1 MSPISIN
8 YFRTI
13 PTQLQLNGP
22 ILSFSTQPK
31 DAQETTT
38 AGVAT
43 FTGIATVAYA
53 DGSFP
58 CNGTISYQ
66 WYYDGQKI
74 YDTSVDPTSDAS
86 IETTGAASTIT
97 LHNISATDNGKIVYL
112 EADYNPV
119 GKEANAQNDPFKS
132 DDAILSSF
140 PEIVINTQ
148 PVDSIVGENNET
160 TFTIDAEILPNT
172 FNETLN
178 YQWQLDGA
186 NLLNGTQDTNATV
199 GGSGGKLTVTSDA
212 GDNFE
217 IDFLQLATFDD
228 FVSDRTY
235 TIKSDGD
242 ITTRVYAIGAGGGTS
257 NVRSV
262 QGGSGGAAQGITT
275 FYSGQTYILRVG
287 GEGVN
292 GGSGGAGGFSGGG
305 VGGGGHGAGGGG
317 GGFTGLFKDSVSQA
331 NAIIIAGGAGG
342 GSNDPATG
350 GPGGGLEGSTGSN
363 GSRAGKGGTQSGGG
377 GGVGGGTPGSAL
389 QGGTGA
395 AGGGGGYFGGGGGQ
409 YVSGCCADGAGG
421 GGSGYLHPTLI
432 TSGEFSSTDAKP
444 GGGPTQDGT
453 FKISRVSSVRK
464 IKATTSGVNTPTLTI
479 SSSDSGFAGIIR
491 CVLTATQVEN
501 TTVISNDA
509 NFVSVPPRQL
519 VNFEA
524 YTFNNL
530 YKSSSVD
537 IGVTTSYTVDRDTFG
552 TDYSIIQF
560 HAPEKDV
567 ELALKMYGAQGSSS
581 GSNSGGE
588 GGYSSLN
595 FTIQQNVEHTLI
607 GISNNSGVFLYRG
620 SNLIAVVGAGG
631 NAGPSGRGGD
641 GGGVNIQGEDAPGI
655 NGGDGGQIV
664 PLTLNGRFGSIMEGT
679 GITVQTGDIIDTA
692 PTGGQTISC
701 TKGSYWIDQAI
712 SACSNNS
719 SSLIKY
725 VNIDGTTITDSQELT
740 RGFKPGYTITSTEG
754 KGINNG
760 GNGGAGSRG
769 GMGGV
774 NGEGGGGGSGFADG
788 SISVIEN
795 TLGGNVGI
803 SSVEFSLFQTVTVI
817 FTQFKSST
825 ENVFVEFELD
835 SGNGPS
841 ILQFGTRTG
850 QIQGNLE
857 SVTAQIQVGSVYKM
871 KSFNNADYLNASADG
886 TQFTAADLDSNPG
899 TLTITASRG
908 VFDSPN
914 KNDPQGVNITNF
926 TGNTFTVTDISK
938 TITQNVT
945 DTKGTISAGSPFTVT
960 RVIDYASLNPASNTE
975 GHPIGSIK
983 YVIDITGYTSI
994 TLSAK
999 VLDTATRGS
1008 GLIASDNSIAIS
1020 SGYPKQLSDTSFEVA
1035 FDMTN
1040 STGPGRQATAV
1051 RSFSVTMTGDQ
1062 T

>member
-13 PTQLQLNGP
+13 PTGLQLNGP

-58 CNGTISYQ
+58 CNGDISLQ

-74 YDTSVDPTSDAS
+74 YDTAVDPNSDAS

-148 PVDSIVGENNET
+148 PVDSIVGENVET
-160 TFTIDAEILPNT
+160 TFTVDAAIVPNS

-186 NLLNGTQDTNATV
+186 NLLDGTQDTNATV
-199 GGSGGKLTVTSDA
+199 GGTGGKIAVTSDQ

-217 IDFLQLATFDD
+217 IDFFQVATFDG
-228 FVSDRTY
+228 FETNRTY
-235 TIKSDGD
+235 TITSDTD
-242 ITTRVYAIGAGGGTS
+242 ITTSLLAKGAGGGKS

-262 QGGSGGAAQGITT
+262 
-275 FYSGQTYILRVG
+275 YG
-287 GEGVN
+287 GEGGTSEGTFTFVSGQVYKLRI
-292 GGSGGAGGFSGGG
+292 GGGGEAGDLNGAGGFSGGAT
-305 VGGGGHGAGGGG
+305 GGGGHGEGGGG
-317 GGFTGLFKDSVSQA
+317 GGFTGLFLDSVTHS
-331 NAIIIAGGAGG
+331 NSIIIAGGGGGGANDPASGGAGG
-342 GSNDPATG
+342 GETG
-350 GPGGGLEGSTGSN
+350 GNASNAPGRGGE
-363 GSRAGKGGTQSGGG
+363 GGTQSAAGGGGSGGG
-377 GGVGGGTPGSAL
+377 GGLFGGG
-389 QGGTGA
+389 GA
-395 AGGGGGYFGGGGGQ
+395 AGGGGGYFGGAGGNPVGN
-409 YVSGCCADGAGG
+409 CCADGAGG

-432 TSGEFSSTDAKP
+432 TNGTTTQ
-444 GGGPTQDGT
+444 GGGGSNVAEGGNRGGHGS
-453 FKISRVSSVRK
+453 FKITRVSAVKR
-464 IKATTSGVNTPTLTI
+464 ITATASGVNTPTLTI

-491 CVLTATQVEN
+491 CILTATQVEN
-501 TTVISNDA
+501 PTVISNDA
-509 NFVSVPPRQL
+509 NFVSVPPRQM

-537 IGVTTSYTVDRDTFG
+537 VGVVTSYTVDRDTFG

-560 HAPEKDV
+560 HAPERDV
-567 ELALKMYGAQGSSS
+567 ELALKMYGAQGSSV
-581 GSNSGGE
+581 GGVSGGE
-588 GGYSSLN
+588 GGYSSIN
-595 FTIQQNVEHTLI
+595 FTLTQNVEHTLI

-631 NAGPSGRGGD
+631 DAGPDDRGGF
-641 GGGVNIQGEDAPGI
+641 GGGVNIPGEDAPGN

-692 PTGGQTISC
+692 PAGGQTISC
-701 TKGSYWIDQAI
+701 TKGSYWINQAI

-725 VNIDGTTITDSQELT
+725 VNTDGTTITDSEELI
-740 RGFKPGYTITSTEG
+740 RGFKPGYTITATEG

-760 GNGGAGSRG
+760 GNGGAGARG

-774 NGEGGGGGSGFADG
+774 NREGGGGGSGFADG
-788 SISVIEN
+788 SISVLEN

-803 SSVEFSLFQTVTVI
+803 SSVEFSLFKTVTVV
-817 FTQFKSST
+817 FSQFKNSF
-825 ENVFVEFELD
+825 ENVFVEFELV

-841 ILQFGTRTG
+841 VIQFGTRTG
-850 QIQGNLE
+850 EQKKGDLGDVI
-857 SVTAQIQVGSVYKM
+857 AQIEIGSVYRI
-871 KSFNNADYLNASADG
+871 KSFNNANYLNASADG
-886 TQFTAADLDSNPG
+886 TEFTAADIDSNPG
-899 TLTITASRG
+899 TLTIGASRG
-908 VFDSPN
+908 TFDSPN
-914 KNDPQGVNITNF
+914 KSDPQGVNVTNF
-926 TGNTFTVTDISK
+926 TGNTFTLT
-938 TITQNVT
+938 
-945 DTKGTISAGSPFTVT
+945 
-960 RVIDYASLNPASNTE
+960 
-975 GHPIGSIK
+975 
-983 YVIDITGYTSI
+983 
-994 TLSAK
+994 
-999 VLDTATRGS
+999 
-1008 GLIASDNSIAIS
+1008 
-1020 SGYPKQLSDTSFEVA
+1020 
-1035 FDMTN
+1035 
-1040 STGPGRQATAV
+1040 
-1051 RSFSVTMTGDQ
+1051 
-1062 T
+1062 

>member
-13 PTQLQLNGP
+13 PTGLQLNGP

-58 CNGTISYQ
+58 CNGDISLQ

-97 LHNISATDNGKIVYL
+97 LHNISATDNGKIIYL

-148 PVDSIVGENNET
+148 PVDSIVGENVET
-160 TFTIDAEILPNT
+160 TFTVDAAIVPNS
-172 FNETLN
+172 FNEILN

-186 NLLNGTQDTNATV
+186 NLLDGTQDTNATV
-199 GGSGGKLTVTSDA
+199 GGTGGTLTVTSDA
-212 GDNFE
+212 GDNFQINFE
-217 IDFLQLATFDD
+217 ELASFDD
-228 FVSDRTY
+228 FVTNRTY
-235 TIKSDGD
+235 TITSDGD
-242 ITTRVYAIGAGGGTS
+242 ITTRVYAIGGGGGRS
-257 NVRSV
+257 SVRSV
-262 QGGSGGAAQGITT
+262 HGGQGGAAQGITT
-275 FYSGQTYILRVG
+275 FYSGETYILRVG
-287 GEGVN
+287 G
-292 GGSGGAGGFSGGG
+292 GGQNAANGGFSGGG
-305 VGGGGHGAGGGG
+305 NGGGGHGAGGGG

-342 GSNDPATG
+342 GSNDPASG
-350 GPGGGLEGSTGSN
+350 GPGGGLEGSGASN
-363 GSRAGKGGTQSGGG
+363 GSRGGG
-377 GGVGGGTPGSAL
+377 GGSQSAGGRAGGRDGSPGTAGSAL
-389 QGGTGA
+389 QGGPGA

-409 YVSGCCADGAGG
+409 FVSGCCADGGGG
-421 GGSGYLHPTLI
+421 GGSGYISPSRI
-432 TSGEFSSTDAKP
+432 TDGVFSNENAKP
-444 GGGPTQDGT
+444 ATAAPDTAANGT
-453 FKISRVSSVRK
+453 FKIARVSAIRR
-464 IKATTSGVNTPTLTI
+464 IKATASGVNTPTLTI

-501 TTVISNDA
+501 PTVISNDA
-509 NFVSVPPRQL
+509 NFVSVPPRQM

-537 IGVTTSYTVDRDTFG
+537 VGVVTSYTVDRDTFG

-560 HAPEKDV
+560 HAPERDV
-567 ELALKMYGAQGSSS
+567 ELALKMYGAQGSNV
-581 GSNSGGE
+581 GSASGGE
-588 GGYSSLN
+588 GGYSSIN
-595 FTIQQNVEHTLI
+595 FTLTQNVEHTLI

-631 NAGPSGRGGD
+631 NAGLYGDGGK
-641 GGGVNIQGEDAPGI
+641 GGGVNVPGEDAPGN
-655 NGGDGGQIV
+655 NGGDGGQVV

-679 GITVQTGDIIDTA
+679 GITVQGGDIIETT

-725 VNIDGTTITDSQELT
+725 VNTDGTTITDSEELI

-754 KGINNG
+754 RGDTNGPNG
-760 GNGGAGSRG
+760 GNGGAGARG

-774 NGEGGGGGSGFADG
+774 TGDGGGGGSGFADG
-788 SISVIEN
+788 SISVLES

-803 SSVEFSLFQTVTVI
+803 SSVEFSLFKTVTVV
-817 FTQFKSST
+817 FSQFKNSF
-825 ENVFVEFELD
+825 ENVFVEFELV

-841 ILQFGTRTG
+841 VIQFGTRTG
-850 QIQGNLE
+850 EQKKGDLGDVI
-857 SVTAQIQVGSVYKM
+857 AQIEIGSVYRV
-871 KSFNNADYLNASADG
+871 KSFQNSNYLNASADG
-886 TQFTAADLDSNPG
+886 TEFTAADIDSNPG
-899 TLTITASRG
+899 TLTIGASRG
-908 VFDSPN
+908 IFDSPN
-914 KNDPQGVNITNF
+914 KSDPQGVNVTNF
-926 TGNTFTVTDISK
+926 KGNTFTLT
-938 TITQNVT
+938 
-945 DTKGTISAGSPFTVT
+945 
-960 RVIDYASLNPASNTE
+960 
-975 GHPIGSIK
+975 
-983 YVIDITGYTSI
+983 
-994 TLSAK
+994 
-999 VLDTATRGS
+999 
-1008 GLIASDNSIAIS
+1008 
-1020 SGYPKQLSDTSFEVA
+1020 
-1035 FDMTN
+1035 
-1040 STGPGRQATAV
+1040 
-1051 RSFSVTMTGDQ
+1051 
-1062 T
+1062 

>member
-13 PTQLQLNGP
+13 PTGLQLNGP

-58 CNGTISYQ
+58 CNGDISLQ

-74 YDTSVDPTSDAS
+74 YDTAVDPNSDAS

-148 PVDSIVGENNET
+148 PVNSTVGENVET
-160 TFTIDAEILPNT
+160 TFTIDAAIVPNT

-186 NLLNGTQDTNATV
+186 NLLDGTQDTNATV
-199 GGSGGKLTVTSDA
+199 GGTGGTLTVTSDA
-212 GDNFE
+212 GDNFQINFE
-217 IDFLQLATFDD
+217 QLASFDD
-228 FVSDRTY
+228 FVTNRTY
-235 TIKSDGD
+235 TITSDGD
-242 ITTRVYAIGAGGGTS
+242 ITTRVYAIGGGGGRS
-257 NVRSV
+257 SVRSV
-262 QGGSGGAAQGITT
+262 SGGQGGASQGITT
-275 FYSGQTYILRVG
+275 FYAGETYILRVG
-287 GEGVN
+287 GAGVN
-292 GGSGGAGGFSGGG
+292 AGAGGFSGGG
-305 VGGGGHGAGGGG
+305 GGGGGHGAGGGG

-342 GSNDPATG
+342 GSNDPAAG
-350 GPGGGLEGSTGSN
+350 GPGGGLEGSGASN
-363 GSRAGKGGTQSGGG
+363 GSRGGG
-377 GGVGGGTPGSAL
+377 GGSQSAGGRAGGRDGSPGTAGSAL
-389 QGGTGA
+389 QGGPGA

-409 YVSGCCADGAGG
+409 FVGGCCADGGGG
-421 GGSGYLHPTLI
+421 GGSGYISPSRI
-432 TSGEFSSTDAKP
+432 TSGEFSSTDSKP
-444 GGGPTQDGT
+444 GGGPSGDGT
-453 FKISRVSSVRK
+453 FKIARVSAVRR
-464 IKATTSGVNTPTLTI
+464 IKATASGVNTPTLTI

-501 TTVISNDA
+501 PTVISNDA
-509 NFVSVPPRQL
+509 NFISVPPRQV

-530 YKSSSVD
+530 YKTSSVD
-537 IGVTTSYTVDRDTFG
+537 VGVTTSYTVDRGTFG

-560 HAPEKDV
+560 HAPERDV
-567 ELALKMYGAQGSSS
+567 ELALKMYGAQGSNV
-581 GSNSGGE
+581 GSASGGE
-588 GGYSSLN
+588 GGYSSIN
-595 FTIQQNVEHTLI
+595 FTLTQNVEHTLI

-631 NAGPSGRGGD
+631 NAGLYGDGGK
-641 GGGVNIQGEDAPGI
+641 GGGVNVPGEDAPGN
-655 NGGDGGQIV
+655 NGGDGGQVV

-679 GITVQTGDIIDTA
+679 GITVQGGDIVETT

-725 VNIDGTTITDSQELT
+725 VNTDGTTITDSEELI

-754 KGINNG
+754 RGDTNGPNG
-760 GNGGAGSRG
+760 GNGGAGARG

-774 NGEGGGGGSGFADG
+774 TGDGGGGGSGFADG
-788 SISVIEN
+788 SISVLES

-803 SSVEFSLFQTVTVI
+803 SSVEFSLFKTVTVV
-817 FTQFKSST
+817 FSQFKST
-825 ENVFVEFELD
+825 FENGLLHFELV

-841 ILQFGTRTG
+841 TLIFGTPRGT
-850 QIQGNLE
+850 QKKGNIE
-857 SVTAQIQVGSVYKM
+857 DVIAQIEIGSVYKV
-871 KSFNNADYLNASADG
+871 SFFQNVDSITTTDDG
-886 TQFTAADLDSNPG
+886 TQITFADLDSNPG
-899 TLTITASRG
+899 AITVTASRG
-908 VFDSPN
+908 VFGNAPSPS
-914 KNDPQGVNITNF
+914 DDESQF
-926 TGNTFTVTDISK
+926 TQTTFTLT
-938 TITQNVT
+938 
-945 DTKGTISAGSPFTVT
+945 
-960 RVIDYASLNPASNTE
+960 
-975 GHPIGSIK
+975 
-983 YVIDITGYTSI
+983 
-994 TLSAK
+994 
-999 VLDTATRGS
+999 
-1008 GLIASDNSIAIS
+1008 
-1020 SGYPKQLSDTSFEVA
+1020 
-1035 FDMTN
+1035 
-1040 STGPGRQATAV
+1040 
-1051 RSFSVTMTGDQ
+1051 
-1062 T
+1062 

>member
-13 PTQLQLNGP
+13 PTGLQLNGP

-58 CNGTISYQ
+58 CNGDISLQ

-97 LHNISATDNGKIVYL
+97 LHNISATDNGKIIYL

-148 PVDSIVGENNET
+148 PVNSTVGENVET
-160 TFTIDAEILPNT
+160 TFTVDAAIVPNS

-186 NLLNGTQDTNATV
+186 NLLDGTQDTNATV
-199 GGSGGKLTVTSDA
+199 GGTGGTLTVTSDA
-212 GDNFE
+212 GDNFQINFE
-217 IDFLQLATFDD
+217 ELASFDD
-228 FVSDRTY
+228 FVTNRTY
-235 TIKSDGD
+235 TITSDGD
-242 ITTRVYAIGAGGGTS
+242 ITTRVYAIGGGGGRS
-257 NVRSV
+257 SVRSV
-262 QGGSGGAAQGITT
+262 HGGQGGAAQGITT
-275 FYSGQTYILRVG
+275 FYSGETYILRVG
-287 GEGVN
+287 G
-292 GGSGGAGGFSGGG
+292 GGQNAANGGFSGGG
-305 VGGGGHGAGGGG
+305 NGGGGHGAGGGG

-342 GSNDPATG
+342 GSNDPASG
-350 GPGGGLEGSTGSN
+350 GPGGGLEGSGASN
-363 GSRAGKGGTQSGGG
+363 GSRGGG
-377 GGVGGGTPGSAL
+377 GGSQSAGGRAGGRDGSPGTAGSAL
-389 QGGTGA
+389 QGGPGA

-409 YVSGCCADGAGG
+409 FVSGCCADGGGG
-421 GGSGYLHPTLI
+421 GGSGYISPSRI
-432 TSGEFSSTDAKP
+432 TDGVFSNENAKP
-444 GGGPTQDGT
+444 ATAAPDTAANGT
-453 FKISRVSSVRK
+453 FKIARVSAIRR
-464 IKATTSGVNTPTLTI
+464 IKATASGVNTPTLTI

-501 TTVISNDA
+501 PTVISNDA
-509 NFVSVPPRQL
+509 NFVSVPPRQM

-537 IGVTTSYTVDRDTFG
+537 VGVVTSYTVDRDTFG

-560 HAPEKDV
+560 HAPERDV
-567 ELALKMYGAQGSSS
+567 ELALKMYGAQGSNV
-581 GSNSGGE
+581 GSASGGE
-588 GGYSSLN
+588 GGYSSIN
-595 FTIQQNVEHTLI
+595 FTLTQNVEHTLI

-631 NAGPSGRGGD
+631 NAGLYGDGGK
-641 GGGVNIQGEDAPGI
+641 GGGVNVPGEDAPGN
-655 NGGDGGQIV
+655 NGGDGGQVV

-679 GITVQTGDIIDTA
+679 GITVQGGDIIETT

-725 VNIDGTTITDSQELT
+725 VNTDGTTITDSEELI

-754 KGINNG
+754 RGDTNGPNG
-760 GNGGAGSRG
+760 GNGGAGARG

-774 NGEGGGGGSGFADG
+774 TGDGGGGGSGFADG
-788 SISVIEN
+788 SISVLES

-803 SSVEFSLFQTVTVI
+803 SSVEFSLFKTVTVV
-817 FTQFKSST
+817 FSQFKNSF
-825 ENVFVEFELD
+825 ENVFVEFELV

-841 ILQFGTRTG
+841 VIQFGTRTG
-850 QIQGNLE
+850 EQKKGDLGDVI
-857 SVTAQIQVGSVYKM
+857 AQIEIGSVYRV
-871 KSFNNADYLNASADG
+871 KSFQNSNYLNASADG
-886 TQFTAADLDSNPG
+886 TEFTAADIDSNPG
-899 TLTITASRG
+899 TLTIGASRG
-908 VFDSPN
+908 IFDSPN
-914 KNDPQGVNITNF
+914 KSDPQGVNVTNF
-926 TGNTFTVTDISK
+926 KGNTFTLT
-938 TITQNVT
+938 
-945 DTKGTISAGSPFTVT
+945 
-960 RVIDYASLNPASNTE
+960 
-975 GHPIGSIK
+975 
-983 YVIDITGYTSI
+983 
-994 TLSAK
+994 
-999 VLDTATRGS
+999 
-1008 GLIASDNSIAIS
+1008 
-1020 SGYPKQLSDTSFEVA
+1020 
-1035 FDMTN
+1035 
-1040 STGPGRQATAV
+1040 
-1051 RSFSVTMTGDQ
+1051 
-1062 T
+1062 

>member
-13 PTQLQLNGP
+13 PTGLQLNGP

-58 CNGTISYQ
+58 CNGDISLQ

-74 YDTSVDPTSDAS
+74 YDTAVDPTSDAS

-148 PVDSIVGENNET
+148 PVDSIVGENVET
-160 TFTIDAEILPNT
+160 TFTIDAAIVPNT

-186 NLLNGTQDTNATV
+186 NLLDGTQDTNATV
-199 GGSGGKLTVTSDA
+199 GGTGGTLTVTSDA
-212 GDNFE
+212 GDNFQINFE
-217 IDFLQLATFDD
+217 ELASFDD
-228 FVSDRTY
+228 FVTNRTY
-235 TIKSDGD
+235 TITSDGD
-242 ITTRVYAIGAGGGTS
+242 ITTRVYAIGGGGGRS
-257 NVRSV
+257 SVRSV
-262 QGGSGGAAQGITT
+262 SGGQGGAAQGITT
-275 FYSGQTYILRVG
+275 FYAGETYILRVG
-287 GEGVN
+287 GAGVN
-292 GGSGGAGGFSGGG
+292 AGAGGFSGGG
-305 VGGGGHGAGGGG
+305 GGGGGHGAGGGG

-342 GSNDPATG
+342 GSNDPAAG
-350 GPGGGLEGSTGSN
+350 GPGGGLEGTGGSN
-363 GSRAGKGGTQSGGG
+363 GSRGGGGGTQSAGGNAG
-377 GGVGGGTPGSAL
+377 GRDGSPGANGSAL
-389 QGGTGA
+389 QGGPGA

-409 YVSGCCADGAGG
+409 FVGGCCADGAGG
-421 GGSGYLHPTLI
+421 GGSGYISPSRI
-432 TSGEFSSTDAKP
+432 TSGEFSSTDSKP
-444 GGGPTQDGT
+444 GGIPSGDGT
-453 FKISRVSSVRK
+453 FKIARVSAIRR
-464 IKATTSGVNTPTLTI
+464 IKATASGVNTPTLTI

-509 NFVSVPPRQL
+509 NFVSVPPRQM

-537 IGVTTSYTVDRDTFG
+537 VGVTTSYTVDRDTFG

-560 HAPEKDV
+560 HAPERDV
-567 ELALKMYGAQGSSS
+567 ELALKMYGAQGSNV
-581 GSNSGGE
+581 GGVDGGE
-588 GGYSSLN
+588 GGYSSIN
-595 FTIQQNVEHTLI
+595 FTLTQNVEHTLI

-631 NAGPSGRGGD
+631 DAGPDDRGGF
-641 GGGVNIQGEDAPGI
+641 GGGVNIPGEDGPGN
-655 NGGDGGQIV
+655 NGGDGGQVV

-679 GITVQTGDIIDTA
+679 GITVQTGDIIDTV

-701 TKGSYWIDQAI
+701 TKGSYWINQAI

-725 VNIDGTTITDSQELT
+725 FNTDGTTITDSEELI
-740 RGFKPGYTITSTEG
+740 RGFKPGYTITATEG

-760 GNGGAGSRG
+760 GNGGAGARG

-774 NGEGGGGGSGFADG
+774 NREGGGGGSGFADG
-788 SISVIEN
+788 SISVLES

-803 SSVEFSLFQTVTVI
+803 SSVEFSLFKTVTVI
-817 FTQFKSST
+817 FSQFKNSF
-825 ENVFVEFELD
+825 ENVFIEFELV

-841 ILQFGTRTG
+841 VIQFGTRTG
-850 QIQGNLE
+850 EQKKGDLGDVI
-857 SVTAQIQVGSVYKM
+857 AQIEIGSVYRV
-871 KSFNNADYLNASADG
+871 KSFQNANYLNASADG
-886 TQFTAADLDSNPG
+886 TEFTAADIDSNPG
-899 TLTITASRG
+899 TLTIGASRG
-908 VFDSPN
+908 TFDSPN
-914 KNDPQGVNITNF
+914 KSDPQGVNVTNF
-926 TGNTFTVTDISK
+926 KGNTFTLT
-938 TITQNVT
+938 
-945 DTKGTISAGSPFTVT
+945 
-960 RVIDYASLNPASNTE
+960 
-975 GHPIGSIK
+975 
-983 YVIDITGYTSI
+983 
-994 TLSAK
+994 
-999 VLDTATRGS
+999 
-1008 GLIASDNSIAIS
+1008 
-1020 SGYPKQLSDTSFEVA
+1020 
-1035 FDMTN
+1035 
-1040 STGPGRQATAV
+1040 
-1051 RSFSVTMTGDQ
+1051 
-1062 T
+1062 